1 MKFLSLVISD
11 QLANRKILNHILVS
25 HCTLINKSSID
36 EAIDWLSK
44 NESPDVI
51 LLDVIVPTINKLDF
65 LYSLHSLK
73 EKKPYV
79 IVFSDTEN
87 YIDKINFSNM
97 GAEGYLLKPIIPEE
111 LITQIFKSS
120 IL

>member
-65 LYSLHSLK
+65 YIHCIHS
-73 EKKPYV
+73 KKK
-79 IVFSDTEN
+79 N
-87 YIDKINFSNM
+87 HM
-97 GAEGYLLKPIIPEE
+97 
-111 LITQIFKSS
+111 
-120 IL
+120 

>member
-65 LYSLHSLK
+65 FIFIAFTQR
-73 EKKPYV
+73 KKT
-79 IVFSDTEN
+79 ICDCLF
-87 YIDKINFSNM
+87 
-97 GAEGYLLKPIIPEE
+97 
-111 LITQIFKSS
+111 
-120 IL
+120 

>member
-1 MKFLSLVISD
+1 
-11 QLANRKILNHILVS
+11 
-25 HCTLINKSSID
+25 
-36 EAIDWLSK
+36 
-44 NESPDVI
+44 
-51 LLDVIVPTINKLDF
+51 
-65 LYSLHSLK
+65 LHSLK

-97 GAEGYLLKPIIPEE
+97 GAEGYLFKPIIPEE